1 MSLWWLHLRLLLWK
15 DVYTYQFRRQRF
27 LTVLEF
33 LLPAFI
39 TYVYI
44 YVASLTSTSAHKGNA
59 RLGLDV
65 FAWAASY
72 LGAVS
77 SESENLIPVEGD
89 DAYSI
94 QQPPEALDEELL
106 LPGDVEEQSAPRN
119 DATYIKIMFG
129 IFPYAVSM
137 CMIQPF
143 LVKKTASE
151 LCSGTKELMVTNG
164 LSEFVWWLGGFCWS
178 FIILLMGSLPATVL
192 TKTHALLPRSNIV
205 LLLMGVI
212 MHCASSS
219 LFCLVVATLVPRPSV
234 GLVTMSFVVFGS
246 LVVPFGLASSVPS
259 VVAHG
264 NVLEKVITLCLLLPN
279 VAFNY
284 FLINVADLGYQ
295 GGPGA
300 HFSNMGR
307 VGLHGTCVYRALH
320 AMGGSCLVSAVL
332 CWYLSNVWPHSY
344 SFPEAYWFFLQ
355 PSYWGFWRRV
365 DIPEEGLTE
374 IKENTTLFEPLREQK
389 QAHLVIY
396 KLSKVINP
404 LYLKHYIINNVTIKC
419 YMDSITVILGRNGC
433 GKSVLLR
440 MLAGAI
446 KPSSG
451 TAFFDGADMRTNL
464 WKVRANIGYCPQYS
478 TLVPFF
484 TVEENMLFIAHLRD
498 APDID
503 DLILTLLMQFQ
514 LIDKRESL
522 TSKISYAEQRRL
534 QVAMTLL
541 DSPEFAFFDC
551 PTEGIDSDSR
561 NVIWDAILKC
571 RAQTTVLIAT
581 NSTDVAEIL
590 GDRIAIISRSLI
602 SCCGSAIYLR
612 KKYGQGYRLQLAVS
626 SKCDKPLVCSFIE
639 KRLSTAEKVLERRNI
654 IVYSLGFTAAAD
666 IVRLLQQ
673 LEDSRIKLRVRRLSV
688 SASSLEDVLLRLD
701 ETLEKGDTAAAE
713 EDKGDVPSPDAKA
726 PEIRNDLFRAQVG
739 AIMTKKTTYLRRSYV
754 VVPVLLLLQ
763 VLMLGAE
770 EMYLRT
776 GTLAWARVE
785 ALFPNFKTPQGQTPD
800 QVNQAMVA
808 AVDSAA
814 FEMHTAIF
822 AQRLASMVLVPVS
835 MSLTA
840 SAYVDLPVKERVS
853 GLKLLQLMTGLSS
866 ERYWLATFST
876 DLLAHAVSSLF
887 CTLPLLFLDR
897 DIWFCRDHYKL
908 GTVLNVCISVFAPR
922 TVSTYRPRR
931 DLDGYLEIGSLPL
944 RVMPQFTLAR
954 GTGQLRSAYLEYVAC
969 CHLGAEFLLH
979 VCNYTFL
986 SPTTRGEAHIVSKI
1000 LKCCQVRCD
1009 HICPVY
1015 EEQQGI
1021 APRSNSHVWDLTI
1034 FFLSGLLYLMLVIG
1048 WDMQTQGKFDPH
1060 TLDSFFA
1067 EEPDKAD
1074 KPGGKEPSSEEKT
1087 VAEEKQFVAGLMRY
1101 LLINAEAKAK
1111 AAQASRSSEGD
1122 ASAGTA
1128 ESGADVHRAPAGLV
1142 VLEATMTGTLG
1153 PLSFHVPPAEVFGI
1167 LGLGQAGRSL
1177 LLRIIAGIVRP
1188 DAGNVFINGI
1198 DARRRPLNYQQQVGY
1213 CPQQDPL
1220 LDKYTGEELVL
1231 LMARLRGVHK
1241 QELQAEVHYLD
1252 SRLGLRKALSS
1263 TVYNCS
1269 STHRRKL
1276 TVAMA
1281 LAGRPPVLVLD
1292 ECTAGVDPATRS
1304 RLFQSLGRVHTE
1316 CNLTVLFTSRRMSES
1331 DIFCDRLAILS
1342 YGSFMVLG
1350 RTVDI
1355 KQTCGQRCNV
1365 VIKMSSDQHG
1375 KKVSKQI
1382 SRAVGDMFPN
1392 SVIAE
1397 VRKDQVWFRIR
1408 DDAIYWSE
1416 VFDGLETLKKR
1427 LKFGD
1432 YLVNDMSLGEIY
1444 LGYARERKMVDF
1456 GTIEIKY
1463 FDKLRPPME
1472 LEAPLAGA
1480 PPLLPQLGNA

>member
-908 GTVLNVCISVFAPR
+908 
-922 TVSTYRPRR
+922 
-931 DLDGYLEIGSLPL
+931 
-944 RVMPQFTLAR
+944 
-954 GTGQLRSAYLEYVAC
+954 
-969 CHLGAEFLLH
+969 
-979 VCNYTFL
+979 
-986 SPTTRGEAHIVSKI
+986 
-1000 LKCCQVRCD
+1000 
-1009 HICPVY
+1009 
-1015 EEQQGI
+1015 
-1021 APRSNSHVWDLTI
+1021 
-1034 FFLSGLLYLMLVIG
+1034 
-1048 WDMQTQGKFDPH
+1048 
-1060 TLDSFFA
+1060 
-1067 EEPDKAD
+1067 DKAD

>member
-1 MSLWWLHLRLLLWK
+1 
-15 DVYTYQFRRQRF
+15 
-27 LTVLEF
+27 
-33 LLPAFI
+33 
-39 TYVYI
+39 
-44 YVASLTSTSAHKGNA
+44 
-59 RLGLDV
+59 
-65 FAWAASY
+65 
-72 LGAVS
+72 
-77 SESENLIPVEGD
+77 
-89 DAYSI
+89 
-94 QQPPEALDEELL
+94 
-106 LPGDVEEQSAPRN
+106 
-119 DATYIKIMFG
+119 
-129 IFPYAVSM
+129 
-137 CMIQPF
+137 
-143 LVKKTASE
+143 
-151 LCSGTKELMVTNG
+151 
-164 LSEFVWWLGGFCWS
+164 
-178 FIILLMGSLPATVL
+178 
-192 TKTHALLPRSNIV
+192 
-205 LLLMGVI
+205 
-212 MHCASSS
+212 
-219 LFCLVVATLVPRPSV
+219 
-234 GLVTMSFVVFGS
+234 
-246 LVVPFGLASSVPS
+246 
-259 VVAHG
+259 
-264 NVLEKVITLCLLLPN
+264 
-279 VAFNY
+279 
-284 FLINVADLGYQ
+284 
-295 GGPGA
+295 
-300 HFSNMGR
+300 
-307 VGLHGTCVYRALH
+307 
-320 AMGGSCLVSAVL
+320 
-332 CWYLSNVWPHSY
+332 
-344 SFPEAYWFFLQ
+344 
-355 PSYWGFWRRV
+355 
-365 DIPEEGLTE
+365 
-374 IKENTTLFEPLREQK
+374 
-389 QAHLVIY
+389 
-396 KLSKVINP
+396 
-404 LYLKHYIINNVTIKC
+404 
-419 YMDSITVILGRNGC
+419 
-433 GKSVLLR
+433 
-440 MLAGAI
+440 
-446 KPSSG
+446 
-451 TAFFDGADMRTNL
+451 
-464 WKVRANIGYCPQYS
+464 
-478 TLVPFF
+478 
-484 TVEENMLFIAHLRD
+484 
-498 APDID
+498 
-503 DLILTLLMQFQ
+503 
-514 LIDKRESL
+514 
-522 TSKISYAEQRRL
+522 
-534 QVAMTLL
+534 
-541 DSPEFAFFDC
+541 
-551 PTEGIDSDSR
+551 
-561 NVIWDAILKC
+561 
-571 RAQTTVLIAT
+571 
-581 NSTDVAEIL
+581 
-590 GDRIAIISRSLI
+590 
-602 SCCGSAIYLR
+602 
-612 KKYGQGYRLQLAVS
+612 
-626 SKCDKPLVCSFIE
+626 
-639 KRLSTAEKVLERRNI
+639 
-654 IVYSLGFTAAAD
+654 
-666 IVRLLQQ
+666 
-673 LEDSRIKLRVRRLSV
+673 
-688 SASSLEDVLLRLD
+688 
-701 ETLEKGDTAAAE
+701 
-713 EDKGDVPSPDAKA
+713 
-726 PEIRNDLFRAQVG
+726 
-739 AIMTKKTTYLRRSYV
+739 MTKKTTYLRRSYV

-785 ALFPNFKTPQGQTPD
+785 ALFPNFKTPQGPPD
-800 QVNQAMVA
+800 KVNQVMVA

-835 MSLTA
+835 MSLTG

-866 ERYWLATFST
+866 ERYWLATFAT
-876 DLLAHAVSSLF
+876 DLLTHVVSSLF

-908 GTVLNVCISVFAPR
+908 GTTFGLYFMFGWAFFPVTYISSLMFESSLLAYFSLVSFGALFGTVLNVCISVFAPR

-944 RVMPQFTLAR
+944 RIMPQFTLAR

-969 CHLGAEFLLH
+969 CHLGTKFLLH

-986 SPTTRGEAHIVSKI
+986 SPTTRGEAHIVSRI

-1015 EEQQGI
+1015 EEQHAGI
-1021 APRSNSHVWDLTI
+1021 APSSNSHVWDLTI
-1034 FFLSGLLYLMLVIG
+1034 FFLSGLLYLMLVVG

-1060 TLDSFFA
+1060 TLESFFA

-1074 KPGGKEPSSEEKT
+1074 KPGGKEPSSEEKSVT
-1087 VAEEKQFVAGLMRY
+1087 EEKQFVAGLMRY
-1101 LLINAEAKAK
+1101 LLLNAEVKGK
-1111 AAQASRSSEGD
+1111 GPQASRSSEGD
-1122 ASAGTA
+1122 ASGRSSAGTA
-1128 ESGADVHRAPAGLV
+1128 ESVADLHRAPAGLV
-1142 VLEATMTGTLG
+1142 VLEATKTGTLG

-1231 LMARLRGVHK
+1231 LMARLRGVQK

-1252 SRLGLRKALSS
+1252 SRLGLRKALSL

-1304 RLFQSLGRVHTE
+1304 RLFQSLGRVHNE

-1375 KKVSKQI
+1375 KKVSKLI

-1416 VFDGLETLKKR
+1416 VFEGLETLKKR

-1463 FDKLRPPME
+1463 FDKLKPPME

-1480 PPLLPQLGNA
+1480 PPPLPQLGNA